1 MYALESHKSGTV
13 SKKLA
18 ALSLD
23 YSFRRKA
30 RAGAEQVQYKA
41 FFNLVSTVNLV
52 PCSDR
57 WVWTLENSGE
67 FSVASIRKV
76 IDEKRLS
83 QVDTMTRWIK
93 CVPIKVNVLAWKV
106 KIDAPTRLNISR
118 RGIDIDT
125 ILCPV
130 CECGVESSK
139 HLFFSC
145 CLARQV
151 ARKISNWLD
160 VTYAD
165 VNSYVE
171 WAAWML
177 SLRLSSKLKAMLEGV
192 FYVMWCFLW
201 SYRNK
206 LLF

>member
-13 SKKLA
+13 SKKLVD
-18 ALSLD
+18 LSLD

-30 RAGAEQVQYKA
+30 RVGAEQVQYNA
-41 FFNLVSTVNLV
+41 LFNLVRTVNLV

-76 IDEKRLS
+76 IDDNRLL

-106 KIDAPTRLNISR
+106 KMDVLPTRLNISR

-130 CECGVESSK
+130 CECGVASSK

-151 ARKISNWLD
+151 A
-160 VTYAD
+160 
-165 VNSYVE
+165 
-171 WAAWML
+171 
-177 SLRLSSKLKAMLEGV
+177 
-192 FYVMWCFLW
+192 
-201 SYRNK
+201 
-206 LLF
+206 